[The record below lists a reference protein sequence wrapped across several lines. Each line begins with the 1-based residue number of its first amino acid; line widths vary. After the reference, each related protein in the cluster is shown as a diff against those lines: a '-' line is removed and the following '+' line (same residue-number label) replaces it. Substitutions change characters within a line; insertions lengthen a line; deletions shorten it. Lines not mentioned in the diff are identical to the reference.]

1 MEEVVAVHPI
11 LADLIAYDLPE
22 ERIRPSVFPPPT
34 SSDVQDAAAVHLFWQ
49 AARLTLRDGAAPLR
63 SLGRI
68 SIRPRTYQFVP
79 LLMALRIDPVRL
91 LIADDVGTGKT
102 AEALLIAREL
112 LDRGEIRRMCVLCPP
127 YLCEQWQKEM
137 QEKFNI
143 DAVVVRSGTV
153 GQLERA
159 KLSPTQSIYEY
170 YPFQVASIDFI
181 KSEHNK
187 HLFLQHC
194 PELVIVDEV
203 HGASETSESNRSQQ
217 QRHQLLREV
226 ARDPNRHL
234 ILLTATP
241 HSGIETAF
249 RSILGL
255 LRPEFRDWNIG
266 DLDDRERQ
274 ELARHFVQRTRKDIQ
289 QVWEG
294 GVSHFPRR
302 ESVDYTYSLS
312 AAYRQ
317 LFEQTYAFCREIV
330 RAGERLDMR
339 RQRVRYWG
347 ALALL
352 RCVMSS
358 PAAAVEAL
366 RKRQEQLR
374 DGDEPTAVTVEEQD
388 AFVPFVYDTVQEQN
402 EDENP
407 VPPIGAAE
415 RTLVEDEARQLR
427 QLERA
432 AQAIWQHS
440 QDNKVVQC
448 VRLVQSLLE
457 ESFQPIVW
465 CRYVATAEYVGEQLR
480 EHLGGE
486 VQVTVITGRLS
497 DDERRLQIDEID
509 ATRPRVLVATDCL
522 SEGINLQ
529 DKFTAVIH
537 YDLPWNPNRL
547 EQREGRVDRF
557 GQTAPVVKAIRYFS
571 PDSPIDGVVIRVL
584 LDKAREIYRALGTYV
599 PVPEE
604 SDSVMEA
611 VMKALFMRAQVD
623 TGKQLSLDV
632 DLADEQVQALH
643 QRWERDAERERVNR
657 TRFAQRALCPEE
669 VKRELEACD
678 AVLGD
683 ADAVRQFVLTACQR
697 LGITCRELR
706 RQSGVYE
713 VTATTGHMPHALR
726 EAISV
731 SARGGVW
738 RIAFTSPT
746 PEGAEY
752 VGRNH
757 RFVTSLAR
765 WLMEHALEQTGADGW
780 ISDERVVSRCGAI
793 RTTMVERL
801 TVLLLL
807 RVRYLLQVP
816 PNTQML
822 SEEVLVTGYE
832 GLSPPAE
839 GWISRDRALHLLLA
853 RPDANMG
860 LSEKRELVEQAL
872 EPWQQWF
879 SRSVSG
885 RLKPAPQAQSEGE
898 DRVHSAHFSV
908 HDHTEKIVEMIQ
920 QRAQELEASHKR
932 IRQAVSVR
940 IRGLQV
946 QPQLPPD
953 LLGILVLQPVVQR

>member
-1 MEEVVAVHPI
+1 MIPGSIVRFRKRDWVYLPDQGDGLIRLRPLTGATDEVIAVHPK
-11 LADLIAYDLPE
+11 LAELIACDLPE
-22 ERIRPSVFPPPT
+22 ERIRPSTFPPPT

-49 AARLTLRDGAAPLR
+49 AVRLTLRDGAAPLR

-79 LLMALRIDPVRL
+79 LLMALRLDPVRL

-112 LDRGEIRRMCVLCPP
+112 LERGEIRRMCVLCPP
-127 YLCEQWQKEM
+127 YLCEQWQREL
-137 QEKFNI
+137 QEKFNL
-143 DAVVVRSGTV
+143 DAVVIRSGTV
-153 GQLERA
+153 GQLERT

-170 YPFQVASIDFI
+170 YPFQVASIDFL

-203 HGASETSESNRSQQ
+203 HGAAEASERNSSQQ
-217 QRHQLLREV
+217 QRHQLLREI
-226 ARDPNRHL
+226 ARDSSRHL

-255 LRPEFRDWNIG
+255 LHPEFGGWDIG
-266 DLDDRERQ
+266 NLDDHQRQ
-274 ELARHFVQRTRKDIQ
+274 LLARHFVQRTRKEIQ
-289 QVWEG
+289 QDWEE

-302 ESVDYTYSLS
+302 LSADYTYSLS
-312 AAYRQ
+312 DAYRR
-317 LFEQTYAFCREIV
+317 LFDQTYAFCRQIV
-330 RAGERLDMR
+330 RTGERLDLR
-339 RQRVRYWG
+339 KQRVRYWG

-366 RKRQEQLR
+366 RRRREQLR
-374 DGDEPTAVTVEEQD
+374 SGEESAVEAEEPDVFA
-388 AFVPFVYDTVQEQN
+388 PFVYDVVEEQS
-402 EDENP
+402 EDETP
-407 VPPIGAAE
+407 LPPIEATE
-415 RTLVEDEARQLR
+415 YTLVEEEVKQLR
-427 QLERA
+427 QLERM
-432 AQAIWQHS
+432 AQDIWQS
-440 QDNKVVQC
+440 GQDNKVVGC
-448 VRLVQSLLE
+448 VRLVQQLLAE
-457 ESFQPIVW
+457 DYQPIVW
-465 CRYVATAEYVGEQLR
+465 CRYVATAEYVGKQLHEHLR
-480 EHLGGE
+480 EDI
-486 VQVTVITGRLS
+486 QVTVITGRLS
-497 DDERRLQIDEID
+497 DDERRVRIEEID

-522 SEGINLQ
+522 SEGVNLQ
-529 DKFTAVIH
+529 DKFTAVVH

-571 PDSPIDGVVIRVL
+571 PDSPMDGVVIRVL

-611 VMKALFMRAQVD
+611 VLKALFLRAQSV
-623 TGKQLSLDV
+623 GGRQLSLDI
-632 DLADEQVQALH
+632 DLADEQIQALH
-643 QRWERDAERERVNR
+643 QRWERDAARERVNR
-657 TRFAQRALCPEE
+657 TRFAQRAIRPEE

-678 AVLGD
+678 EVLGD
-683 ADAVRQFVLTACQR
+683 ADAVREFVLNTCQR
-697 LGITCRELR
+697 LGITCREQRGQL
-706 RQSGVYE
+706 GVYE
-713 VTATTGHMPHALR
+713 VTAAASHIPPALR
-726 EAISV
+726 EAIPV
-731 SARGGVW
+731 SARDGVW

-746 PEGAEY
+746 PAGAEY

-757 RFVTSLAR
+757 RFVASLAR
-765 WLMEHALEQTGADGW
+765 WLMEHALEQTGVDAWSTG
-780 ISDERVVSRCGAI
+780 ERVVSRCGAI
-793 RTTMVERL
+793 RTASVQRL

-807 RVRYLLQVP
+807 RVRYLIQIP

-839 GWISRDRALHLLLA
+839 RWLSRERALGLLLA

-860 LSEKRELVEQAL
+860 LSEKQELVEQAL
-872 EPWQQWF
+872 QPWREWF
-879 SRSVSG
+879 SRSVSD
-885 RLKPAPQAQSEGE
+885 RLKPALQARSEE
-898 DRVHSAHFSV
+898 ERVRSAH
-908 HDHTEKIVEMIQ
+908 
-920 QRAQELEASHKR
+920 L
-932 IRQAVSVR
+932 
-940 IRGLQV
+940 
-946 QPQLPPD
+946 
-953 LLGILVLQPVVQR
+953 